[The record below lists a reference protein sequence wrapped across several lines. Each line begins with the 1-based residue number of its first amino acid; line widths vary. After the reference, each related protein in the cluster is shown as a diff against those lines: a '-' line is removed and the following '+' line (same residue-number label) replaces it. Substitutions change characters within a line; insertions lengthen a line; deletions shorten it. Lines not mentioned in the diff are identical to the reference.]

1 MRFLEVEHVRR
12 SGELPHPVA
21 ERAATEVAART
32 AQHLCALAPPAVL
45 GPYVNDLEREVE
57 WGQAVESPLSA
68 CRDGR
73 DLDAM
78 GAQAAEQRDRA
89 ATWSSA
95 LEQGRLCEHD
105 DDVHPGT
112 RTLVEGTVEDEAESS
127 GLPYSV
133 QTSRSEEELFPRRP
147 PIVGA

>member
-1 MRFLEVEHVRR
+1 MNERRHREPEIAPSRMRLLEVKHVRR

-32 AQHLCALAPPAVL
+32 AQHLCAPAPPAVL
-45 GPYVNDLEREVE
+45 GRYVNDLEREVG
-57 WGQAVESPLSA
+57 WGQALERPLPA
-68 CRDGR
+68 RRDRR

-78 GAQAAEQRDRA
+78 GTQAAEQRDRA
-89 ATWSSA
+89 ATGSSA

-112 RTLVEGTVEDEAESS
+112 RTL
-127 GLPYSV
+127 
-133 QTSRSEEELFPRRP
+133 
-147 PIVGA
+147 